1 MQMAGWARRIVPVVL
16 GQLPS
21 ECSGGEHFTKWSP
34 PIDSAP
40 KSADRSAKE
49 SSGVNSASGS
59 ISEIPFMN
67 PPFSPTVVATQTAA
81 RDAAAI
87 DVLKVRNEL
96 QPTSR
101 DESASDPAANDQR
114 LLFRGSRRFQR
125 LTGFVI
131 RSIGS
136 YVPSRVVTN
145 EELEQRYG
153 FEEGWIKRRTG
164 ILQRRFAADGESTSD
179 LAAEAARRALTA
191 ARLQPS
197 DVDLLVVGTFTPDFT
212 CPSTACL
219 VQDKLQLDAPAMD
232 IQAACSGFMYAL
244 ATGAQFVATGN
255 SKCALVIGADINS
268 RIVQPDDQRTA
279 PLFGDGAGAVILEQA
294 SDAHGLICYQLGAD
308 GAGGVMLD
316 RPAGGASIPLTPE
329 LVAAGQHYLQ
339 MDGRNVFKWAIQ
351 AVTES
356 ILSVLEKA
364 GVTTDDVALFVL
376 HQANI
381 RIIDHAMKVLNIP
394 RSKVYNNLDR
404 VGNTSAASIPLALD
418 EAYREGRIGRG
429 DLVLMCG
436 FGAGL
441 TWGTGLMRW

>member
-1 MQMAGWARRIVPVVL
+1 MNSPLTESIEASIDAHKVREAL
-16 GQLPS
+16 QLPKKDQPA
-21 ECSGGEHFTKWSP
+21 GEKCLGEEP
-34 PIDSAP
+34 
-40 KSADRSAKE
+40 
-49 SSGVNSASGS
+49 
-59 ISEIPFMN
+59 
-67 PPFSPTVVATQTAA
+67 
-81 RDAAAI
+81 
-87 DVLKVRNEL
+87 
-96 QPTSR
+96 
-101 DESASDPAANDQR
+101 R
-114 LLFRGSRRFQR
+114 LLYRGSRRFQR
-125 LTGFVI
+125 LTGFAI

-153 FEEGWIKRRTG
+153 FESGWIKRRTG
-164 ILQRRFAADGESTSD
+164 ILQRRFAGDHESTSD
-179 LAAEAARRALTA
+179 LAVEAARRAITA
-191 ARLQPS
+191 ARVSAS
-197 DVDLLVVGTFTPDFT
+197 DIDLLIVGTFTPDFT

-232 IQAACSGFMYAL
+232 IHAACSGFMYAL
-244 ATGAQFVATGN
+244 ATGAQFVVTGN
-255 SKCALVIGADINS
+255 ARCALIIGADVNS

-279 PLFGDGAGAVILEQA
+279 PLFGDGAGAVILEAGTSEQ
-294 SDAHGLICYQLGAD
+294 GLICYQLGAD
-308 GAGGVMLD
+308 GAGGGLLD
-316 RPAGGASIPLTPE
+316 RPVGGATNPLTPDS
-329 LVAAGQHYLQ
+329 VAAGQHFLQ

-356 ILSVLEKA
+356 ILSVLEQA
-364 GVTTDDVALFVL
+364 GVTTDDVGLFVL

-404 VGNTSAASIPLALD
+404 VGNTSAASIPLVLD
-418 EAYREGRIGRG
+418 EAQREGRISRG